1 MNREELLKKYPT
13 QRIKPA
19 DGMAVTAEVWEEA
32 HTFHRRRLEYHSLF
46 SHGPGIVTGLEV
58 IASDPADTSVYILPG
73 IAVDPAGQTIV
84 LPQPVTYDV
93 GHDMQGLLYVLLT
106 YGESRARAKRGGD
119 AQAGDP
125 LYVESEFSITATTN
139 LPNSP
144 WVELARI
151 NRSSRDAPFTNAA
164 SPTAAALNE
173 IDLRFRREV
182 GAPKEISIGV
192 VYMGKAAEQRRHG
205 LGASNLAQALNRLG
219 NYHVSVEDNV
229 PLGPN
234 IASKTMVY
242 LVGEGNFEIDRG
254 SMNGLRNY
262 VHRGMGTLFIESA
275 DPSAETTFMNFL
287 KATSM
292 QPDPLKPGSRL
303 LTHPYLFAAPP
314 TGFEKPENS
323 RIMVGE
329 GVIFDT
335 TNYGLLWL
343 GERHDRL
350 PTREEI
356 RAATEWGANIITY
369 AMERRL
375 ASGRR

>member
-1 MNREELLKKYPT
+1 MNREELLTKYPT
-13 QRIKPA
+13 QRISPI
-19 DGMAVTAEVWEEA
+19 DGTAVTADVWEEA
-32 HTFHRRRLEYHSLF
+32 HAFHRRRLEYHSLF

-58 IASDPADTSVYILPG
+58 IASDPVDTSVFILPG
-73 IAVDPAGQTIV
+73 IAVDSAGQTIV

-93 GHDMQGLLYVLLT
+93 GHDMQGTLYVLLN

-125 LYVESEFSITATTN
+125 LYIESEFSITATTS
-139 LPNSP
+139 LPATP

-151 NRSSRDAPFTNAA
+151 NRSSRDAPFNNAVNPVA
-164 SPTAAALNE
+164 PSFNE
-173 IDLRFRREV
+173 IDLRFRRDV

-205 LGASNLAQALNRLG
+205 LGVTNLALALNRLG
-219 NYHVSVEDNV
+219 SYHVSVEDNV

-234 IASKTMVY
+234 IAAKTMVY
-242 LVGEGNFEIDRG
+242 LVGEGDFEIDRG

-262 VHRGMGTLFIESA
+262 VHRGMGTLFIESV
-275 DPSAETTFMNFL
+275 DPSAEAAFMNFL

-303 LTHPYLFAAPP
+303 LTHPNLFAAPP

-335 TNYGLLWL
+335 TNYGRLWL
-343 GERHDRL
+343 GECRERL
-350 PTREEI
+350 PSREEI
-356 RAATEWGANIITY
+356 RAAIEWGANIISY
-369 AMERRL
+369 AMDRRL
-375 ASGRR
+375 VNGRQ

>member
-19 DGMAVTAEVWEEA
+19 DGMAVTADVWEEA
-32 HTFHRRRLEYHSLF
+32 HTFHRRRLEFHSLF

-73 IAVDPAGQTIV
+73 IAIDPAGQTIV

-93 GHDMQGLLYVLLT
+93 GRDMQGLLYVLLN
-106 YGESRARAKRGGD
+106 YGESRARARRGGD

-125 LYVESEFSITATTN
+125 LYVESEFSITATTT

-144 WVELARI
+144 WVELARV
-151 NRSSRDAPFTNAA
+151 NRSSRDASFTNALN
-164 SPTAAALNE
+164 PAAAGLNE

-192 VYMGKAAEQRRHG
+192 VYMGSAAEQRRHG

-234 IASKTMVY
+234 IATKTMIY

-262 VHRGMGTLFIESA
+262 VHRGMGTIFIESA
-275 DPSAETTFMNFL
+275 DPPAETAFMNFL
-287 KATSM
+287 KATGM

-314 TGFEKPENS
+314 AGFEKAENS

-343 GERHDRL
+343 GERRERL
-350 PTREEI
+350 PSREEI
-356 RAATEWGANIITY
+356 RAATEWGANLVTY

-375 ASGRR
+375 ASGRQ